1 LDEEKFSCQ
10 YAVLFFKVYMH
21 QHGLAGKYFFY
32 WSNLLH
38 FIFSIKLVVTFF
50 VLNQDN
56 LLFALMQKVT
66 KTSRQT
72 RLLRR
77 FASPRTPPNPLKGLL

>member
-1 LDEEKFSCQ
+1 MQ
-10 YAVLFFKVYMH
+10 H
-21 QHGLAGKYFFY
+21 HGLTGKYFFY

-56 LLFALMQKVT
+56 LLFALMQKVA
-66 KTSRQT
+66 KVKSRQT

-77 FASPRTPPNPLKGLL
+77 FVGWMHIIKLVVCHPERSEGSERLIIRK